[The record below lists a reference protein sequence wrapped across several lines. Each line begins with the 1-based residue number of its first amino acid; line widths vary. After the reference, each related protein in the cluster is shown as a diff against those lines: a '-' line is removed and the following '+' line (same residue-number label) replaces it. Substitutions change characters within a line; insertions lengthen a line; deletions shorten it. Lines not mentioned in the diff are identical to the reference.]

1 MAMTKTPPRKNGVT
15 SIKKPQKDRNFY
27 ILTFNLSLVFF
38 SSFKILNIF
47 QSLSGSIILQPFPPL
62 TTTQSTHL
70 SYYNPLEKRHMVMV
84 YITFVRYSVAK
95 DKRLSSYFSSLKRKL
110 KIEKEKKKEILP
122 I

>member
-1 MAMTKTPPRKNGVT
+1 MASRPLRDRKRIGILLFGIQ
-15 SIKKPQKDRNFY
+15 SI
-27 ILTFNLSLVFF
+27 SLF

-47 QSLSGSIILQPFPPL
+47 QSLSGSIILQPFPP
-62 TTTQSTHL
+62 TTQSTHL